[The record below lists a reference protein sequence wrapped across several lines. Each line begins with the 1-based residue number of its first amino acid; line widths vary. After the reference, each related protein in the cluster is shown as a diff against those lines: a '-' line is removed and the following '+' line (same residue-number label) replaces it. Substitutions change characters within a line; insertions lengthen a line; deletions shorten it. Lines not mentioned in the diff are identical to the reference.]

1 MNEKQ
6 FEYLK
11 KTYGK
16 AFLDSIEEFD
26 PSSFTEADFNQRAR
40 VNGNQQQNIGRYTRQ
55 FIDGVEQEIPVSM
68 RGREIMEGIS
78 RVKAGQEA
86 QKVKPEFRVKGT
98 NFLHDV
104 LGYTDEQ
111 WEDHQDSGNDHKGNA
126 PATDPD
132 MEAATTRRLNNGK
145 LDKVVKASLNKVL
158 NPRKNPQDLEEY
170 AEVAGKH
177 MKQSIF
183 PNSERTHVWFK
194 NFIIRQLE
202 VEANKSV
209 GRRTFTKTDN
219 AKFFKDSLYSEWAG
233 DSTSSISNEEHLI
246 VINDKDRFDPNVSG
260 ALIKAARETPTTKQV
275 IAISISNMVKMSD
288 DDVESAR
295 NQIVD
300 LTKKTV
306 AIIRKAVPQFQ
317 VSVVKYPNLA
327 KDPQRVFELWSTEVE
342 EQQEE
347 DVKSM
352 ISALQGK

>member
-16 AFLDSIEEFD
+16 AFTDSIEEYD
-26 PSSFTEADFNQRAR
+26 PSSFKEADFNQRAR

-145 LDKVVKASLNKVL
+145 LDKVVKGSLNKML
-158 NPRKNPQDLEEY
+158 YPRKNPEDLEEY

-177 MKQSIF
+177 MKEIIF
-183 PNSERTHVWFK
+183 PNSERTHMWFK
-194 NFIIRQLE
+194 NYIIRQLE
-202 VEANKSV
+202 VEANQSV
-209 GRRTFTKTDN
+209 GRRTYTKTDN
-219 AKFFKDSLYSEWAG
+219 AKYFKDSLYSEWSG
-233 DSTSSISNEEHLI
+233 NSTSSVSNEEHLI

-260 ALIKAARETPTTKQV
+260 ALIKAARETPNVRQV
-275 IAISISNMVKMSD
+275 IAISLTNMIKMSD
-288 DDVESAR
+288 SDVEAHR
-295 NQIVD
+295 NQIIN
-300 LTKKTV
+300 LAKKTV
-306 AIIRKAVPQFQ
+306 AIIREAKPQFKAA
-317 VSVVKYPNLA
+317 VVQFPNLS
-327 KDPQRVFELWSTEVE
+327 KDPDRVFELWTSEAE
-342 EQQEE
+342 EQQVE
-347 DVKSM
+347 DVKDM
-352 ISALQGK
+352 ISSL